1 MVDYCRFVWRSF
13 RISLVGDWRYHL
25 WMAILTIV
33 ALVGLNAYAKQLVHG
48 LGVTG
53 MTDQVSWGLYIANF
67 TFLVGMA
74 AAAVML
80 VIPVYIYR
88 NKELHDLVI
97 FGELLAVAAV
107 VMALLF
113 VVVDMGRPDRF
124 HHLFLK
130 FNFPMSML
138 AWDVIVL
145 NGYLLLNSHICGYL
159 VYCAYRKRP
168 PTRAFYIPFVFLA
181 IFAHFGIRNEDQHR
195 VLFWGVL
202 GALVMRMIFIAA
214 GAALL
219 ERFTWM
225 IFVFGGFL
233 VYTGVMMGIGKKGDV
248 DPESSRLLRFAVRR
262 LRTTKTLH
270 GQRFL
275 VRENGALVAT
285 PLLLVLVLVELSD
298 VLFAFD
304 SVPAVLGI
312 TADLFIVYTSNV
324 FAILGLRALYFLL
337 TGAVARL
344 QYLDK
349 GLALVLAFIG
359 GKMVASPWVHIPVW
373 ASLAVVFAIL
383 GATVAASLMTKPP
396 PAEAG

>member
-1 MVDYCRFVWRSF
+1 MGTPLEWAIFAVIVLGMLALDLLVFHKRAHAVSMREAAGWSVVW
-13 RISLVGDWRYHL
+13 
-25 WMAILTIV
+25 
-33 ALVGLNAYAKQLVHG
+33 
-48 LGVTG
+48 VT
-53 MTDQVSWGLYIANF
+53 L
-67 TFLVGMA
+67 
-74 AAAVML
+74 
-80 VIPVYIYR
+80 
-88 NKELHDLVI
+88 
-97 FGELLAVAAV
+97 
-107 VMALLF
+107 ALLF
-113 VVVDMGRPDRF
+113 GVFVWVEHGPDPALDYLTAWIVEKSLSVDN
-124 HHLFLK
+124 L
-130 FNFPMSML
+130 
-138 AWDVIVL
+138 
-145 NGYLLLNSHICGYL
+145 
-159 VYCAYRKRP
+159 
-168 PTRAFYIPFVFLA
+168 FVFLA

-219 ERFTWM
+219 DRFSWM

-248 DPESSRLLRFAVRR
+248 DPESSRLLRFAVRH
-262 LRTTKTLH
+262 LRTTKELH
-270 GQRFL
+270 GQKFL
-275 VRENGALVAT
+275 IREKGALVAT

-312 TADLFIVYTSNV
+312 TTDLFIVYTSNV

-359 GKMVASPWVHIPVW
+359 GKMVVSPWVHIPVL

-383 GATVAASLMTKPP
+383 GATVAASLMSKPP
-396 PAEAG
+396 PAAAG

>member
-1 MVDYCRFVWRSF
+1 MGTPLEWGVFAVIVLGMLALDLLVFHTRAHAVSMREAAGWSVVW
-13 RISLVGDWRYHL
+13 
-25 WMAILTIV
+25 
-33 ALVGLNAYAKQLVHG
+33 
-48 LGVTG
+48 VT
-53 MTDQVSWGLYIANF
+53 L
-67 TFLVGMA
+67 
-74 AAAVML
+74 
-80 VIPVYIYR
+80 
-88 NKELHDLVI
+88 
-97 FGELLAVAAV
+97 
-107 VMALLF
+107 ALLF
-113 VVVDMGRPDRF
+113 GVFVWVEHGPDPALDYLTAWIVEKSLSVDN
-124 HHLFLK
+124 L
-130 FNFPMSML
+130 
-138 AWDVIVL
+138 
-145 NGYLLLNSHICGYL
+145 
-159 VYCAYRKRP
+159 
-168 PTRAFYIPFVFLA
+168 FVFLA

-248 DPESSRLLRFAVRR
+248 DPESSRLLRFAVRH

-275 VRENGALVAT
+275 IREKGALVAT

-312 TADLFIVYTSNV
+312 TTDLFIVYTSNV

-383 GATVAASLMTKPP
+383 GTTVAASLMVPP
-396 PAEAG
+396 PEGTD